1 MSDIRF
7 ENVSAGYGE
16 HLIIKNRS
24 FVFPERGTVA
34 ISGASGSGKTTVL
47 RLLCGLLAPV
57 SGRITGLSEKKV
69 SFVFQEDRLLPW
81 CTAQENAAVAG
92 DAQLARELLE
102 EMELSEYLDA
112 YPSALSG
119 GMQRRVAIARALC
132 FGGDVFLLDEPFKG
146 LDDALKE
153 RIIPRMRARIGGLTV
168 ISTHDLSEA
177 ALFDPQYIPFSL

>member
-7 ENVSAGYGE
+7 ENVSAGYGD
-16 HLIIKNRS
+16 HLILENRS
-24 FVFPERGTVA
+24 FVFPEQGTVA
-34 ISGASGSGKTTVL
+34 ITGASGSGKTTVL
-47 RLLCGLLAPV
+47 RLLCGLLAPM
-57 SGRITGLSEKKV
+57 SGRITGLSGKKV

-92 DAQLARELLE
+92 ETQAARELLE

-112 YPSALSG
+112 YPAALSG

-132 FGGDVFLLDEPFKG
+132 FGGDVLLLDEPFKG
-146 LDDALKE
+146 LDDALKT
-153 RIIPRMRARIGGLTV
+153 RIIPRIRARARGLTV

-177 ALFDPQYIPFSL
+177 AFFDPQFISFSL